1 MTSRR
6 DFLLSSAAAGFGL
19 ALPTQFSLN
28 SAPKRQLRI
37 AHLTDIHVQPEGAA
51 PKGMARA
58 LEAVH
63 NLKDKPDLIITGG
76 DQIMDALG
84 ADKERSEK
92 QWREWQAA
100 MKDATIPAQHI
111 IGNHDVWGW
120 KNPSL
125 ASESK
130 YGKVWAQEVLQLEKP
145 YYSFNK
151 AGWHFIMLDSTFQ
164 NGLGYTAKLDE
175 AQFEWLADDLAKTPI
190 DTPIMISSHE
200 PLFCACALL
209 DGDNEK
215 SGNWQVP
222 GAWTHIDFR
231 RIKDLFVKHKNIKL
245 AISGHIHLVDRVDYL
260 GISYFCNGAVSGG
273 WWGGDYQEFGP
284 GFAVIDLYDD
294 GSFKNEYINYKWKD

>member
-6 DFLLSSAAAGFGL
+6 DFLISSAATGIGL
-19 ALPTQFSLN
+19 TLPIRFSSN
-28 SAPKRQLRI
+28 SAPKRSLRI

-58 LEAVH
+58 LESVH
-63 NLKDKPDLIITGG
+63 NLSDKPDLIITGG

-84 ADKERSEK
+84 ADKERTEK
-92 QWREWQAA
+92 QWREWQAV
-100 MKDATIPAQHI
+100 MKDSTIPARHI

-120 KNPSL
+120 KNPAL
-125 ASESK
+125 ATEPK
-130 YGKVWAQEVLQLEKP
+130 YGKVWAQEVLQLQKP
-145 YYSFNK
+145 YYSFNQ

-175 AQFEWLADDLAKTPI
+175 TQFEWLADDLAKTSN

-200 PLFCACALL
+200 PLFCACAML

-260 GISYFCNGAVSGG
+260 GVSYFCNGAVSGG
-273 WWGGDYQEFGP
+273 WWGGNYQEFGP
-284 GFAVIDLYDD
+284 GYAIVDLFDD
-294 GSFKNEYINYKWKD
+294 GSFTNEFHNYTWKD